1 VVDTHSTNSLKIIAI
16 DGPAG
21 SGKSTVARALSEILG
36 LSVLDTGAMYRSV
49 ALVVLESGTS
59 LEDFK
64 ECARIA
70 NEIEI
75 NLDHGVRLGSRD
87 IEKEIRGP
95 EVTAAVS
102 KVAAIPEVRVALV
115 ARQRQWALDHG
126 GGIVEGRDI
135 GTVVFPNATLKVF
148 LTARDSERARRRQ
161 SDEVAAQRS
170 IAVDE
175 VAQEIARRDHL
186 DSTRAVSPLVAD
198 PDALSVD
205 TSDNT
210 VNEVVAEILRHYSAK
225 GEQ

>member
-1 VVDTHSTNSLKIIAI
+1 MANTRSAKPLRIIAI

-36 LSVLDTGAMYRSV
+36 LSVLDTGAMYRAV
-49 ALVVLESGTS
+49 ALVVLESETS
-59 LEDFK
+59 LDDSK

-70 NEIEI
+70 NEIDL

-95 EVTAAVS
+95 EVTQAVS
-102 KVAAIPEVRVALV
+102 KVAAIPEVRVVLV
-115 ARQRQWALDHG
+115 ERQRQWALTHG

-135 GTVVFPNATLKVF
+135 GTVVFPDATLKVF
-148 LTARDSERARRRQ
+148 LTARDIERARRRQ
-161 SDEVAAQRS
+161 SDEAAAQRLL
-170 IAVDE
+170 AVGE

-198 PDALSVD
+198 SDALHID
-205 TSDNT
+205 TSDND
-210 VNEVVAEILRHYSAK
+210 VDEVVAEILRHYSDK
-225 GEQ
+225 DEQ

>member
-1 VVDTHSTNSLKIIAI
+1 MVDTHSTNSLKIIAI

-21 SGKSTVARALSEILG
+21 SGKSTVARALSDILG

-49 ALVVLESGTS
+49 ALVALESGTS

-115 ARQRQWALDHG
+115 ARQRQWALNHG

-225 GEQ
+225 DEQ

>member
-64 ECARIA
+64 ECAQIA

-186 DSTRAVSPLVAD
+186 DSTRTVSPLVAD

>member
-1 VVDTHSTNSLKIIAI
+1 MVDTHSTNSLKIIAI

-21 SGKSTVARALSEILG
+21 SGKSTVARALSDILG

-49 ALVVLESGTS
+49 ALVALESGTS

-64 ECARIA
+64 ECTRIA

-115 ARQRQWALDHG
+115 ARQRQWALNHG

>member
-1 VVDTHSTNSLKIIAI
+1 
-16 DGPAG
+16 
-21 SGKSTVARALSEILG
+21 
-36 LSVLDTGAMYRSV
+36 
-49 ALVVLESGTS
+49 
-59 LEDFK
+59 
-64 ECARIA
+64 
-70 NEIEI
+70 
-75 NLDHGVRLGSRD
+75 
-87 IEKEIRGP
+87 
-95 EVTAAVS
+95 
-102 KVAAIPEVRVALV
+102 VALV
-115 ARQRQWALDHG
+115 ARQRQWALNHG

-225 GEQ
+225 DEQ

>member
-49 ALVVLESGTS
+49 ALVALESGTS

-115 ARQRQWALDHG
+115 ARQRQWVSDHG

-135 GTVVFPNATLKVF
+135 GTVVFPNATLNALAAGKAMKLPPRDQLL
-148 LTARDSERARRRQ
+148 LT
-161 SDEVAAQRS
+161 RS
-170 IAVDE
+170 HK
-175 VAQEIARRDHL
+175 RL
-186 DSTRAVSPLVAD
+186 LVA
-198 PDALSVD
+198 
-205 TSDNT
+205 T
-210 VNEVVAEILRHYSAK
+210 ILIRLERFHH
-225 GEQ
+225 

>member
-1 VVDTHSTNSLKIIAI
+1 MVDTHSTNSLKIIAI

-21 SGKSTVARALSEILG
+21 SGKSTVARALSDILG

-49 ALVVLESGTS
+49 ALVALESGTS

-64 ECARIA
+64 ECTRIA

-115 ARQRQWALDHG
+115 ARQRQWALNHG

-225 GEQ
+225 DEQ

>member
-1 VVDTHSTNSLKIIAI
+1 MVDTHSTNSLKIIAI
-16 DGPAG
+16 VGPAG
-21 SGKSTVARALSEILG
+21 SGKSTVARALSDILG

-49 ALVVLESGTS
+49 ALVALESGTS

-64 ECARIA
+64 ECTRIA

-115 ARQRQWALDHG
+115 ARQRQWALNHG

>member
-1 VVDTHSTNSLKIIAI
+1 MVDTHSTNSLQIIAI

-49 ALVVLESGTS
+49 ALVALESGTS

-70 NEIEI
+70 NEIEV

-95 EVTAAVS
+95 EVTTAVS
-102 KVAAIPEVRVALV
+102 KVAAISEVRAALV

-135 GTVVFPNATLKVF
+135 GTVVFPDATLKVF

-161 SDEVAAQRS
+161 SDEVSAQRS

-186 DSTRAVSPLVAD
+186 DSTRAVSPLVAA

-225 GEQ
+225 DEK